1 MIIEK
6 KYMILLSIVFCLC
19 FTSSFSQTVPTV
31 TMKEYVD
38 MQAQLNKEWMQKL
51 VDVQMENINDNVNKA
66 NATMDK
72 KFESVNEFRNQLK
85 DQAATF
91 VTWQALIG
99 LVIGI
104 SGFLFGYA
112 NYKKNTETGKSSG
125 SVIRSGDNVEVKK

>member
-1 MIIEK
+1 MKIIAT
-6 KYMILLSIVFCLC
+6 ILC
-19 FTSSFSQTVPTV
+19 FFSCLVITGQTVNDLRPTV

-38 MQAQLNKEWMQKL
+38 MQAELNKEWMQKL
-51 VDVQMENINDNVNKA
+51 IEAQVDNIRDNVNKA
-66 NATMDK
+66 NAAMDK

-85 DQAATF
+85 DQAGTF

-99 LVIGI
+99 LIIGV

-112 NYKKNTETGKSSG
+112 NYKKDSKVPPSSSG